1 MHSEFDQRSFHD
13 LSDRILK
20 SILKFLILNVT
31 IQQVSPLPFI
41 TQTQERFVGGV
52 GLLAGE

>member
-41 TQTQERFVGGV
+41 TQTQERFVV
-52 GLLAGE
+52 EWVY

>member
-13 LSDRILK
+13 FSDRILK
-20 SILKFLILNVT
+20 SVFKFLILNVT
-31 IQQVSPLPFI
+31 IQQVFPLPFI

-52 GLLAGE
+52 DLLAGE

>member
-13 LSDRILK
+13 FSDRILK